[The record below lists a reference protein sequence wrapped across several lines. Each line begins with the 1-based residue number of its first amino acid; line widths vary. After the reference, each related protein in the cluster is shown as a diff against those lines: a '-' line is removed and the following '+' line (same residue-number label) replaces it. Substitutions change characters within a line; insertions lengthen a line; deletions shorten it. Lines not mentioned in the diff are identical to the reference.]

1 MLVERGRLVL
11 RVPLDVWVAGV
22 EALPFLQFIPVD
34 NRIAAA
40 SVTLDG
46 FPHRDPADR
55 MILATALRLGATL
68 VTADARL
75 RAFGP
80 VKSVWR

>member
-1 MLVERGRLVL
+1 
-11 RVPLDVWVAGV
+11 
-22 EALPFLQFIPVD
+22 VD
-34 NRIAAA
+34 NRIAAG